1 MNIGILT
8 YNKFHQKTYEILV
21 GLKSKKYNNIVL
33 IYSNIKKFKKR
44 NVFFEHR
51 PNQFKDISIFKIAKK
66 FNLKTISIKNKKCF
80 ENLDIVLIGGSQ
92 LIPKDK
98 IKKNL
103 ILNCHSG
110 LIPQTRGLDSFKW
123 AILKNQLVGNTLHF
137 INKEVDLGTIIHNS
151 LTKFYPKDNLK
162 KFAIRH
168 YKSEVNLLINFKKYL
183 MNGKIM
189 KLKKNPPTMRM
200 PFKIEKNLLNYFK
213 KNWKLKYL
221 ND

>member
-8 YNKFHQKTYEILV
+8 YNKFHQKSYEILA
-21 GLKSKKYNNIVL
+21 GLKSKKYKKIVL

-44 NVFFEHR
+44 DVFFKHR
-51 PNQFKDISIFKIAKK
+51 PNQFKDISIFEIAKK
-66 FNLKTISIKNKKCF
+66 FNLKAISIKNKKCF

-92 LIPKDK
+92 LIPKNR

-123 AILKNQLVGNTLHF
+123 AIMRNQLVGNTLHY
-137 INKEVDLGTIIHNS
+137 INNDIDLGTVIHNS
-151 LTKFYPKDNLK
+151 LTKCHPKDNLK
-162 KFAIRH
+162 QFASRH
-168 YKSEVNLLINFKKYL
+168 YKNEVNLLINFEKYL
-183 MNGKIM
+183 MRGKIM

-200 PFKIEKNLLNYFK
+200 PLKIEKNLINQFR
-213 KNWKLKYL
+213 NSWKQKYI